1 MEKFVLSGIKN
12 DLLEAG
18 KDEGCITFQHLN
30 ELLPEQIKDPG
41 AIEELFDF
49 LGENNIEIVTQEES
63 GKRRTLSGEEWTGK
77 KAGEDETLPDAL
89 PDNEEHES
97 EETTTTYLRE
107 MGQFDLLTP
116 EEEAK
121 YSKTIREGFDAIIA
135 AIREDTSGVNEIRML
150 VDRIDLWH
158 RRDPTLKPKKQQLN
172 YMRHCVLIATRNY
185 PDIRELF
192 ELNTKIEAYN
202 RSVEVAKDAMIRANL
217 RLVVSIA
224 KRYMHQGL
232 TLADLIQ
239 EGNLGLMR
247 AVFRFDYKK
256 GNKFSTYASWWIRQA
271 ITRAILDKT
280 RTIRLPVHFLELR
293 SQFFKAFYSLL
304 KELGREPT
312 PVEISKMTDLP
323 MDKILAILEASREP
337 ISLETP
343 VGDDD
348 STLGDFLENQE
359 SESPYDAV
367 QNRELAHRV
376 TEVLSTLLA
385 CAAKHGLAEV
395 SPMVCALDQPDRLA
409 FPLRR
414 GLVWR
419 RNVDELRTAG
429 PGQDLLPGIAS
440 LFNGALFSA
449 KAIEAVGVPDIRLF
463 VRGDEV
469 DVHRRLVRSGL
480 PFGTCLDTV
489 YLHPYGSDEFKPI
502 LGGRMHTQYPDDPTK
517 RFFTYRNRGYLLAQP
532 GLRKLLPQEW
542 LRFGWYFLVTRRD
555 PAGLREWIRLRRM
568 GRRERFSRSQPLTGG
583 PS

>member
-1 MEKFVLSGIKN
+1 MLSGIKS
-12 DLLEAG
+12 DLLKAG
-18 KDEGCITFQHLN
+18 KSEGCITFQLLN
-30 ELLPEQIKDPG
+30 ELLPEKVKDPG

-49 LGENNIEIVTQEES
+49 LGEHNIEIVTQGKS
-63 GKRRTLSGEEWTGK
+63 GKRKTLSGENWTGK
-77 KAGEDETLPDAL
+77 SEDEESLNDTLPST
-89 PDNEEHES
+89 EEHDS

-121 YSKTIREGFDAIIA
+121 YSKTIREGFNAIIT
-135 AIREDTSGVNEIRML
+135 AIREDDSETTEIRML
-150 VDRIDLWH
+150 VERIDLWQ
-158 RRDPTLKPKKQQLN
+158 RRDPSLKPKKQQLN
-172 YMRHCVLIATRNY
+172 YMRHCVKIANCKY
-185 PDIRELF
+185 EDKSQLF
-192 ELNTKIEAYN
+192 QLNTKLEAYN
-202 RSVEVAKDAMIRANL
+202 RSIEIAKDAMIRANL

-312 PVEISKMTDLP
+312 PVEIAEMTDLP

-367 QNRELAHRV
+367 QNRELSSRV
-376 TEVLSTLLA
+376 TDVLSTLT
-385 CAAKHGLAEV
+385 
-395 SPMVCALDQPDRLA
+395 DR
-409 FPLRR
+409 
-414 GLVWR
+414 
-419 RNVDELRTAG
+419 EEK
-429 PGQDLLPGIAS
+429 I
-440 LFNGALFSA
+440 
-449 KAIEAVGVPDIRLF
+449 IR
-463 VRGDEV
+463 
-469 DVHRRLVRSGL
+469 
-480 PFGTCLDTV
+480 
-489 YLHPYGSDEFKPI
+489 
-502 LGGRMHTQYPDDPTK
+502 
-517 RFFTYRNRGYLLAQP
+517 
-532 GLRKLLPQEW
+532 
-542 LRFGWYFLVTRRD
+542 LRFGIGEKAEYTLEEIGKQFNVS
-555 PAGLREWIRLRRM
+555 RERIRQIEKKALNRLRHSS
-568 GRRERFSRSQPLTGG
+568 RREKLRFFLD
-583 PS
+583 

>member
-1 MEKFVLSGIKN
+1 MLAGIKN

-30 ELLPEQIKDPG
+30 ELLPDQVKDPG

-63 GKRRTLSGEEWTGK
+63 GKRKTLSGEEWTGRK
-77 KAGEDETLPDAL
+77 SGDDDNLSDSL

-121 YSKTIREGFDAIIA
+121 YSKTIREGFDAIIE
-135 AIREDTSGVNEIRML
+135 AIREDTSGVNEIKLL

-172 YMRHCVLIATRNY
+172 YMRHCVSIAYRNY
-185 PDIRELF
+185 QDKRDLF
-192 ELNTKIEAYN
+192 ELNTKLEAYN
-202 RSVEVAKDAMIRANL
+202 RSIETAKDAMIRANL

-376 TEVLSTLLA
+376 TEVLSTLT
-385 CAAKHGLAEV
+385 
-395 SPMVCALDQPDRLA
+395 DR
-409 FPLRR
+409 
-414 GLVWR
+414 
-419 RNVDELRTAG
+419 EEK
-429 PGQDLLPGIAS
+429 I
-440 LFNGALFSA
+440 
-449 KAIEAVGVPDIRLF
+449 IR
-463 VRGDEV
+463 
-469 DVHRRLVRSGL
+469 
-480 PFGTCLDTV
+480 
-489 YLHPYGSDEFKPI
+489 
-502 LGGRMHTQYPDDPTK
+502 
-517 RFFTYRNRGYLLAQP
+517 
-532 GLRKLLPQEW
+532 
-542 LRFGWYFLVTRRD
+542 LRFGIGEKAEYTLEEIGKRFNVS
-555 PAGLREWIRLRRM
+555 RERIRQIEKKALNRLRHSS
-568 GRRERFSRSQPLTGG
+568 RREKLRFFLD
-583 PS
+583 

>member
-1 MEKFVLSGIKN
+1 MLSDIKN

-30 ELLPEQIKDPG
+30 ELLPDQVKDPG

-49 LGENNIEIVTQEES
+49 LGENNIEIVTQEKS
-63 GKRRTLSGEEWTGK
+63 GKRMTLAGEEWTGK
-77 KAGEDETLPDAL
+77 KNADDDGNADAL
-89 PDNEEHES
+89 PDSEDHEP

-116 EEEAK
+116 EEETK
-121 YSKTIREGFDAIIA
+121 YSKTIREGFDSIIA
-135 AIREDTSGVNEIRML
+135 LIRADASGADEIRML
-150 VDRIDLWH
+150 VERIDLWE

-172 YMRHCVLIATRNY
+172 YMRQCVLRANHNHS
-185 PDIRELF
+185 DSRELF
-192 ELNTKIEAYN
+192 ELTTKVEAYN
-202 RSVEVAKDAMIRANL
+202 RSVEFAKDAMIRANL

-367 QNRELAHRV
+367 QNRQLANRV
-376 TEVLSTLLA
+376 TEVLSTLTEREE
-385 CAAKHGLAEV
+385 K
-395 SPMVCALDQPDRLA
+395 
-409 FPLRR
+409 
-414 GLVWR
+414 
-419 RNVDELRTAG
+419 
-429 PGQDLLPGIAS
+429 I
-440 LFNGALFSA
+440 
-449 KAIEAVGVPDIRLF
+449 IR
-463 VRGDEV
+463 
-469 DVHRRLVRSGL
+469 
-480 PFGTCLDTV
+480 
-489 YLHPYGSDEFKPI
+489 
-502 LGGRMHTQYPDDPTK
+502 
-517 RFFTYRNRGYLLAQP
+517 
-532 GLRKLLPQEW
+532 
-542 LRFGWYFLVTRRD
+542 LRFGIGEKAEYTLEEIGKRFNVS
-555 PAGLREWIRLRRM
+555 RERIRQIEKKALIRLRHSS
-568 GRRERFSRSQPLTGG
+568 RREKLRFFLD
-583 PS
+583 

>member
-1 MEKFVLSGIKN
+1 MLSGIKD
-12 DLLEAG
+12 DLLEVG
-18 KDEGCITFQHLN
+18 KNEGCITFQHLN
-30 ELLPEQIKDPG
+30 ELLPDDINDPK
-41 AIEELFDF
+41 AIEEIFDF
-49 LGENNIEIVTQEES
+49 LGENNIEIVTQEKS
-63 GKRRTLSGEEWTGK
+63 GKKKTLSGEEWTGK
-77 KAGEDETLPDAL
+77 SSAGADDTDIDAL
-89 PDNEEHES
+89 PDTEEHDT

-121 YSKTIREGFDAIIA
+121 YSKTIREGFDAIIL
-135 AIREDTSGVNEIRML
+135 AIRKDKSKTPEMKML
-150 VDRIDLWH
+150 TDRIDLWEK
-158 RRDPTLKPKKQQLN
+158 RDPTLKPKKQQLN
-172 YMRHCVLIATRNY
+172 YMRHSVNVAARKY
-185 PDIRELF
+185 PEKRDLF
-192 ELNTKIEAYN
+192 KLSAKLEAYN
-202 RSVEVAKDAMIRANL
+202 RSIETAKDAMIRANL

-376 TEVLSTLLA
+376 TEVLSSLT
-385 CAAKHGLAEV
+385 
-395 SPMVCALDQPDRLA
+395 DR
-409 FPLRR
+409 
-414 GLVWR
+414 
-419 RNVDELRTAG
+419 EEK
-429 PGQDLLPGIAS
+429 I
-440 LFNGALFSA
+440 
-449 KAIEAVGVPDIRLF
+449 IR
-463 VRGDEV
+463 
-469 DVHRRLVRSGL
+469 
-480 PFGTCLDTV
+480 
-489 YLHPYGSDEFKPI
+489 
-502 LGGRMHTQYPDDPTK
+502 
-517 RFFTYRNRGYLLAQP
+517 
-532 GLRKLLPQEW
+532 
-542 LRFGWYFLVTRRD
+542 LRFGIGEKAEYTLEEIGKRFNVS
-555 PAGLREWIRLRRM
+555 RERIRQIEKKALNRLRHSS
-568 GRRERFSRSQPLTGG
+568 RREKLRFFLD
-583 PS
+583 

>member
-1 MEKFVLSGIKN
+1 MLAGIKN

-30 ELLPEQIKDPG
+30 ELLPEHVKDPG

-63 GKRRTLSGEEWTGK
+63 GKRLTLAGEEWLGK
-77 KAGEDETLPDAL
+77 KSGEDDNSSDAL
-89 PDNEEHES
+89 PDSEEHES

-116 EEEAK
+116 DEEAK
-121 YSKTIREGFDAIIA
+121 YSKTIREGFDAIVE
-135 AIREDTSGVNEIRML
+135 AIRQDTSETTELKML
-150 VDRIDLWH
+150 VDRIDLWQ

-172 YMRHCVLIATRNY
+172 FMRHCVNNASRNH

-192 ELNTKIEAYN
+192 ELVAKIEAYN
-202 RSVEVAKDAMIRANL
+202 RSIELAKDSMIRANL

-367 QNRELAHRV
+367 QNRELANRV
-376 TEVLSTLLA
+376 VEVLSTLTEREE
-385 CAAKHGLAEV
+385 K
-395 SPMVCALDQPDRLA
+395 
-409 FPLRR
+409 
-414 GLVWR
+414 
-419 RNVDELRTAG
+419 
-429 PGQDLLPGIAS
+429 I
-440 LFNGALFSA
+440 
-449 KAIEAVGVPDIRLF
+449 IR
-463 VRGDEV
+463 
-469 DVHRRLVRSGL
+469 
-480 PFGTCLDTV
+480 
-489 YLHPYGSDEFKPI
+489 
-502 LGGRMHTQYPDDPTK
+502 
-517 RFFTYRNRGYLLAQP
+517 
-532 GLRKLLPQEW
+532 
-542 LRFGWYFLVTRRD
+542 LRFGIGEKAEYTLEEIGKRFNVS
-555 PAGLREWIRLRRM
+555 RERIRQIEKKALNRLRHSS
-568 GRRERFSRSQPLTGG
+568 RREKLRFFLD
-583 PS
+583 